1 VSLTPRSTLEELE
14 DEDEEG
20 DSEAEDSEE
29 YELIVADD
37 EEDTAGPDG
46 GGRLDQVL
54 RRFGGI

>member
-1 VSLTPRSTLEELE
+1 MEE
-14 DEDEEG
+14 D
-20 DSEAEDSEE
+20 EAEDNEV
-29 YELIVADD
+29 YELTVADD